1 MASVLAESIAD
12 NVGVPSAEYEPNTL
26 GDAVVLS
33 VDEVEGLIGA
43 VFVSVCRG
51 DGDAVEGSV
60 WERVACSE
68 EDGL

>member
-1 MASVLAESIAD
+1 MLAESIAD

-26 GDAVVLS
+26 GETVVLS

-68 EDGL
+68 EEGL

>member
-1 MASVLAESIAD
+1 MLAESIAD
-12 NVGVPSAEYEPNTL
+12 TVGVPSAEYEPNTL

-51 DGDAVEGSV
+51 DGDTVEGSV